1 MNKWGG
7 GTNLRSKVDLRG
19 SKLKKMLQLISS
31 KKWEDI
37 LTIEQGEIIRKRNKE
52 QKWVLLRK
60 KNIKLEMKKKVNK
73 RIEGKVEKIGW
84 KIGKRRKLE
93 D

>member
-1 MNKWGG
+1 MNNWGG

-31 KKWEDI
+31 EKWEDI

-60 KNIKLEMKKKVNK
+60 KNIKLEMKKKKVNK
-73 RIEGKVEKIGW
+73 RIEGKVEKRGQ
-84 KIGKRRKLE
+84 RK
-93 D
+93 